1 MVKFQLND
9 RVALI
14 TGSTRG
20 IGWEV
25 AKGMA
30 EAGASVY
37 VNGRVKKIL
46 DRRCQEL
53 CDLGYDAKP
62 ALFDATDSEAA
73 ESFLSSVANPVDILV
88 NNAGIMREGNAE
100 ETSESDWFEQIN
112 INLNIPFLLIKYAL
126 PLLKMQNGS
135 IINVGSIEGLGSNP
149 RHPAYCASKGG
160 LHALTR
166 AVAVDHGPEGVR
178 CNAVAPGWIN
188 TELNEDFIKSLSDP
202 KVFKNKIGEI
212 HPLKRSGEPLEV
224 SELIV
229 WLASEKASFMT
240 GQVLTIDGGRT
251 AKLSLP

>member
-1 MVKFQLND
+1 MRELEGKI
-9 RVALI
+9 ALV
-14 TGSTRG
+14 TGASRG
-20 IGWEV
+20 IGLST
-25 AKGMA
+25 AKLLTEKGA
-30 EAGASVY
+30 KVYTAQRSKGEHFWLEADF
-37 VNGRVKKIL
+37 NDLKMPKKIL
-46 DRRCQEL
+46 SRIR
-53 CDLGYDAKP
+53 DLEGR
-62 ALFDATDSEAA
+62 L
-73 ESFLSSVANPVDILV
+73 DILV

-100 ETSESDWFEQIN
+100 ETTETDWFEQLQ
-112 INLNIPFLLIKYAL
+112 INLTVPFLLIKYAL
-126 PLLKMQNGS
+126 PMLKVRKGS

-188 TELNEDFIKSLSDP
+188 TELNKEFIKSLQDP

-224 SELIV
+224 AELIV
-229 WLASEKASFMT
+229 WLASEKASFLT
-240 GQVLTIDGGRT
+240 GQVLTVDGGRT

>member
-1 MVKFQLND
+1 MRDLEGKI
-9 RVALI
+9 ALV
-14 TGSTRG
+14 TGASRG
-20 IGWEV
+20 IGLST
-25 AKGMA
+25 AKLLTEKGA
-30 EAGASVY
+30 KVYTAQRSKGEHLWLEADF
-37 VNGRVKKIL
+37 NDLKMPKRIL
-46 DRRCQEL
+46 SQIRDKEGHL
-53 CDLGYDAKP
+53 
-62 ALFDATDSEAA
+62 
-73 ESFLSSVANPVDILV
+73 DILV

-100 ETSESDWFEQIN
+100 ETTETDWFEQLQ
-112 INLNIPFLLIKYAL
+112 INLTVPFLFIKYAL
-126 PLLKMQNGS
+126 PMLKVRKGS

-188 TELNEDFIKSLSDP
+188 TELNEEFIKSLSDP

-224 SELIV
+224 AELIV
-229 WLASEKASFMT
+229 WLASEKASFLT
-240 GQVLTIDGGRT
+240 GQVLTVDGGRT

>member
-1 MVKFQLND
+1 MRDLDGKI
-9 RVALI
+9 ALV
-14 TGSTRG
+14 TGASRG
-20 IGWEV
+20 IGLST
-25 AKGMA
+25 AKLLTEKGA
-30 EAGASVY
+30 KVYTAQRQKGEHNWLEADF
-37 VNGRVKKIL
+37 NDLEMPKKIL
-46 DRRCQEL
+46 SQIE
-53 CDLGYDAKP
+53 DLEGR
-62 ALFDATDSEAA
+62 L
-73 ESFLSSVANPVDILV
+73 DILV

-112 INLNIPFLLIKYAL
+112 INLNIPFLFIKYAL

-135 IINVGSIEGLGSNP
+135 IINIGSIEGLGSNP

-188 TELNEDFIKSLSDP
+188 TKLNEDFIKSLSDP

>member
-1 MVKFQLND
+1 MRDLEGKI
-9 RVALI
+9 ALV
-14 TGSTRG
+14 TGASRG
-20 IGWEV
+20 IGLST
-25 AKGMA
+25 AKLFTERGA
-30 EAGASVY
+30 KVYTAQRGKGEHDWIEADF
-37 VNGRVKKIL
+37 NDLEMPKKIMS
-46 DRRCQEL
+46 QI
-53 CDLGYDAKP
+53 K
-62 ALFDATDSEAA
+62 DSEG
-73 ESFLSSVANPVDILV
+73 SLDILV

-112 INLNIPFLLIKYAL
+112 INLNIPFLLIKYSL
-126 PLLKMQNGS
+126 PLLKIKGGS

-166 AVAVDHGPEGVR
+166 AVAVDYGPEGIR

-188 TELNEDFIKSLSDP
+188 TELNEDYIKSLSDP

-212 HPLKRSGEPLEV
+212 HPLKRSGAPQEV
-224 SELIV
+224 SELIA
-229 WLASEKASFMT
+229 WLASEKASFVT